1 MVIRILSVNYTD
13 SLDLTHN
20 MADDSVLVSDSV
32 IGVKP
37 ETEGAPSE
45 GVLLSPPNL
54 SRQLKFDNGEEEPPS
69 PGFGMQDLAAAGPAA
84 RSRRFRK
91 KRDSEWVFRPLR
103 LKFRV
108 KELEQLYKNS
118 VYRQQQ
124 SLLYSVCV
132 LMAFISLI
140 ALIVFLGESKV
151 RGCVCVRRGGGS
163 PNSNPNLYTMP

>member
-1 MVIRILSVNYTD
+1 
-13 SLDLTHN
+13 
-20 MADDSVLVSDSV
+20 MAGNSVLVSDSV
-32 IGVKP
+32 VKP
-37 ETEGAPSE
+37 ETGDPSSG

-54 SRQLKFDNGEEEPPS
+54 SRQLKFEDGDEEPPS
-69 PGFGMQDLAAAGPAA
+69 PGFGLQDFAVAGPAA
-84 RSRRFRK
+84 RSRRFRR

-140 ALIVFLGESKV
+140 TLIVFLGERKV
-151 RGCVCVRRGGGS
+151 RRCVCVCVASVGS
-163 PNSNPNLYTMP
+163 YTELFTLH

>member
-1 MVIRILSVNYTD
+1 
-13 SLDLTHN
+13 
-20 MADDSVLVSDSV
+20 MADDSALSSV
-32 IGVKP
+32 KPP
-37 ETEGAPSE
+37 ETENASPE
-45 GVLLSPPNL
+45 GVLLSPPNP
-54 SRQLKFDNGEEEPPS
+54 SRQQLKFDNGMEEPPPS
-69 PGFGMQDLAAAGPAA
+69 PGFSQQDFAAAASA
-84 RSRRFRK
+84 MKSRRFGR

-140 ALIVFLGESKV
+140 ALIVFLGERKV
-151 RGCVCVRRGGGS
+151 RGYVHRGS
-163 PNSNPNLYTMP
+163 YCPLVH